1 MKHFGLEEWVDFS
14 RDLLP
19 EKRKQLMQQHLETG
33 CANCGSVA
41 QTWKRVYQMGRV
53 DSSYEPPESVLRAV
67 KGNFAIH
74 GPQPQS
80 SMPAMARLLFDSFAS
95 ALPAGIRSGEGAAR
109 QLLYTTGRHEV
120 DLRIE
125 PQYDSARVL
134 LVGQLLNS
142 ADPNQPVD
150 KAIVALVAGKDTLA
164 ESVTNHLGEFSL
176 DCKEEGSFQLRFDR
190 QEEPPF
196 SFQLPMFEL

>member
-1 MKHFGLEEWVDFS
+1 
-14 RDLLP
+14 
-19 EKRKQLMQQHLETG
+19 
-33 CANCGSVA
+33 
-41 QTWKRVYQMGRV
+41 MGRV

-80 SMPAMARLLFDSFAS
+80 SMPTMARLLFDSFAS
-95 ALPAGIRSGEGAAR
+95 ALPAGIRSGEAAAR

-176 DCKEEGSFQLRFDR
+176 DCKVEGSFQLRFDR

>member
-14 RDLLP
+14 RDVIP
-19 EKRKQLMQQHLETG
+19 EKRKKAMQHHLETG
-33 CANCGSVA
+33 CADCGNVA

-53 DSSYEPPESVLRAV
+53 DSSYEPPESILRAV

-80 SMPAMARLLFDSFAS
+80 SMPIVARLLFDSFAN

-109 QLLYTTGRHEV
+109 QLLYTTGTHEV

-134 LVGQLLNS
+134 FVGQLLNS
-142 ADPNQPVD
+142 ADVNQPVD
-150 KAIVALVAGKDTLA
+150 KAIVALVAGKNTLA

-176 DCKEEGSFQLRFDR
+176 DCKVEGSFQLQFDR
-190 QEEPPF
+190 REEPPF
-196 SFQLPMFEL
+196 TFQLPMFVL

>member
-1 MKHFGLEEWVDFS
+1 
-14 RDLLP
+14 
-19 EKRKQLMQQHLETG
+19 
-33 CANCGSVA
+33 
-41 QTWKRVYQMGRV
+41 
-53 DSSYEPPESVLRAV
+53 
-67 KGNFAIH
+67 
-74 GPQPQS
+74 
-80 SMPAMARLLFDSFAS
+80 MARLLFDSFAS